1 MSVEMTQGAR
11 HGSQQFPV
19 LSLLALL
26 WALGEPG
33 GPCRV
38 MVEAAARPPASSVA
52 ISPGGDTIAAG
63 RASAA
68 VDGCQTALNDNRV
81 EVTGSVAV
89 LPLSL
94 GPGGVD
100 EALLERQVRSLHQCH
115 WVGWQGGSDL
125 AVTVTS
131 EVKATKLA
139 LASLAQ
145 RHRIVI
151 LEASPWPGNL
161 VKLVGY
167 ARFLRALVRVTG
179 STADDATR
187 PIRVLLTDCCDV
199 LFREDASCKGGGKG
213 GDDIFE
219 RLTKLFTQKGQKV
232 VFSAERGTSMLASKE
247 DYTARLIAARAADLV
262 QRVLPPK
269 GWNVPVWRPLRNS
282 SSKAAERERHFSHT
296 AMELAPSPLLRGMG
310 TPDICTGLDGL
321 CLHAKSVNDGL
332 IVGELETLASVYEE
346 ALHTCGAECNI
357 DFRIPKPSSEQNVVV
372 HYLILSHFCGG
383 LCAID
388 YNFSIFHTLQGHG
401 SYHWLPR
408 EAAGGGSGLGPPRLA
423 LRVPVARQGG
433 RVATDQ
439 DVLASQEWIAL
450 SPEAFDEALV
460 PVEACAL
467 HAAGLPEPQ
476 QVRAFEEL
484 RTGLGLQTHLLP
496 FSLAQQAAGATNSH
510 VTWTTGSAGE
520 THVLGRGMRAA
531 PAGEGGASSRMPQ
544 AAAIVRRVSA

>member
-1 MSVEMTQGAR
+1 MTRGAR
-11 HGSQQFPV
+11 HRSRQLPV

-26 WALGEPG
+26 SALGEPCG
-33 GPCRV
+33 RCRFA
-38 MVEAAARPPASSVA
+38 VEATARPQESSVLV
-52 ISPGGDTIAAG
+52 SPGGDTITSG
-63 RASAA
+63 RAAA
-68 VDGCQTALNDNRV
+68 VLGCQAALNDNRL
-81 EVTGSVAV
+81 EVAGSVAV

-100 EALLERQVRSLHQCH
+100 AALLERQVRSLHQCH
-115 WVGWQGGSDL
+115 WAGWEGGNDL

-145 RHRIVI
+145 RHRIII

-167 ARFLRALVRVTG
+167 ARFLRALALVTG
-179 STADDATR
+179 SAAEHANPT
-187 PIRVLLTDCCDV
+187 RVLLTDCCDV
-199 LFREDASCKGGGKG
+199 LFREDASCQGGGKG
-213 GDDIFE
+213 ENIFE
-219 RLTKLFTQKGQKV
+219 RLTNHFAQKGQKV
-232 VFSAERGTSMLASKE
+232 VFSAERGTSMLVSKK

-269 GWNVPVWRPLRNS
+269 GWNVPIWRPLRNS
-282 SSKAAERERHFSHT
+282 SKNAQRERHFSHT
-296 AMELAPSPLLRGMG
+296 ATELAPSPLLRGMG
-310 TPDICTGLDGL
+310 TPDVCTGLDGL

-332 IVGELETLASVYEE
+332 IVGELETMADVYEE
-346 ALHTCGAECNI
+346 ALHTCGAECNV

-383 LCAID
+383 RCAID

-408 EAAGGGSGLGPPRLA
+408 EAVAGSGLGPPRLA
-423 LRVPVARQGG
+423 LRVPVARQGT

-450 SPEAFDEALV
+450 SPEAFEEAFV

-484 RTGLGLQTHLLP
+484 RMGLGLQTPLLP
-496 FSLAQQAAGATNSH
+496 LSLAQQAAGSTNSH

-520 THVLGRGMRAA
+520 THVLGRGVRAA
-531 PAGEGGASSRMPQ
+531 PAAEGAVSGRMPQ
-544 AAAIVRRVSA
+544 AATIVRRVSV